1 MTREDLITLFASR
14 QVHWRSH
21 NPEGLTASHSEDCV
35 VTSPIFGTIKGGQ
48 RVTASY
54 RDLFKV
60 FPDWSYEGESPIID
74 GNRAAQQ
81 FKVQATHSSELF
93 GVPATGRRLEI
104 HGVVLF
110 EFKDGKIV
118 RERRMYDFTGMLVQ
132 LGVLKTKPK
141 D

>member
-1 MTREDLITLFASR
+1 MTREDIITLFATR
-14 QVHWRSH
+14 QVHWRNRDS
-21 NPEGLTASHSEDCV
+21 EGLTALHAGDCV
-35 VTSPIFGTIKGGQ
+35 VTSPIFGMLKGSE

-54 RDLFKV
+54 RYLFKV
-60 FPDWSYEGESPIID
+60 FPDWTYEGESPIID
-74 GNRAAQQ
+74 GDRAAQQ